1 MASNTA
7 AHTESGAR
15 QQNGKCLAGKWHWR
29 EAKRELHLSCSC
41 SEERETKD
49 QNDEAR
55 TALRSLIKRS
65 VTRPTARPSYAFVNN
80 RLEGNS
86 PNTIAAALDLT

>member
-1 MASNTA
+1 MQMPGAFTA
-7 AHTESGAR
+7 NFFAAR
-15 QQNGKCLAGKWHWR
+15 FLLRPGRAYQQAVDGFQPY
-29 EAKRELHLSCSC
+29 
-41 SEERETKD
+41 RETKD

-55 TALRSLIKRS
+55 AALRSLIKRS
-65 VTRPTARPSYAFVNN
+65 VTQPTARPSYAFVNN